1 MKKIVAILLMCITS
15 YACSK
20 KNDSSNSNQH
30 TYPTISYTLHT
41 NFENQVYDH
50 SHSSRHELRMGQPF
64 DLINWDNGTAVG
76 SSYACRA
83 VYLGTFYKVHLYDSA
98 VGSFSDTRSILIFTL
113 PSTSINSFTNHN
125 DTSVS
130 INIRDTA
137 YSGHAIVSVTITS
150 QEGNLN
156 ATPSFTTNG
165 SFSMSGIVSNG
176 YSSDSVSFL
185 SSGTFTNMPF
195 D

>member
-1 MKKIVAILLMCITS
+1 MCIIM
-15 YACSK
+15 YACK
-20 KNDSSNSNQH
+20 KSNASSSH

-41 NFENQVYDH
+41 NFQNQVYDH
-50 SHSSRHELRMGQPF
+50 SHSSRHELSMGRGYE
-64 DLINWDNGTAVG
+64 LINWDSGTAVG

-83 VYLGTFYKVHLYDSA
+83 EYTGRFYRVHLYDSPA
-98 VGSFSDTRSILIFTL
+98 GSFVDTRSILVFTL
-113 PSTSINSFTNHN
+113 PLINLHSFTDYN
-125 DTSVS
+125 DTSVL

-150 QEGNLN
+150 QESNFD

-165 SFSMSGIVSNG
+165 SFSMSGIVSNR
-176 YSSDSVSFL
+176 YSPDSVSFL

-195 D
+195 AN